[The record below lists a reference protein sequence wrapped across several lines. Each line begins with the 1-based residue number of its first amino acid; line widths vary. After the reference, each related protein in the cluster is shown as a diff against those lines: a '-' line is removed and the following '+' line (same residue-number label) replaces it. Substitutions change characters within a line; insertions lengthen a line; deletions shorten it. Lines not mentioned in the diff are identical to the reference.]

1 MRVQDAKSN
10 ACCRRPPRLLS
21 SRVLL
26 RTVPWSRQCLPARAH
41 VAPSARRPLCSA
53 ELRKCPSQLAA
64 HNHANPDSSSSS
76 LGGDPQP
83 LSPPSARPQA
93 WRVPV
98 VGLLFVIA
106 CVTLQHVLP
115 QGAAAAATV
124 VTASTGSTSALST
137 LVSWVLHLDHHL
149 GGLIERHGQATYA
162 ILFAI
167 VFCETGLVLT
177 PFLPGDS
184 LLFAAG
190 AFAGMGRLDLVTLV
204 AVFLTSAILGD
215 ALNYWVGN
223 KLGGWAVAKGLV
235 KQEYV
240 SKTQAYYEKYGGKTV
255 VLARFVPIIR
265 TFAPFVAGVGS
276 MPYTRFAWYNV
287 LGAVIWTVLFV
298 GGGFF
303 FGNLPFVQK
312 NFTLVVLAIVAI
324 SVVPVA
330 LELMTAR
337 REQAGRGPEPSTGS

>member
-1 MRVQDAKSN
+1 MSVTKITTAAWAQLQLSNSSMPVQ
-10 ACCRRPPRLLS
+10 
-21 SRVLL
+21 
-26 RTVPWSRQCLPARAH
+26 
-41 VAPSARRPLCSA
+41 CSG
-53 ELRKCPSQLAA
+53 
-64 HNHANPDSSSSS
+64 
-76 LGGDPQP
+76 LGK
-83 LSPPSARPQA
+83 
-93 WRVPV
+93 
-98 VGLLFVIA
+98 
-106 CVTLQHVLP
+106 
-115 QGAAAAATV
+115 GAAAAATV

-265 TFAPFVAGVGS
+265 TFAPFVAG
-276 MPYTRFAWYNV
+276 
-287 LGAVIWTVLFV
+287 
-298 GGGFF
+298 
-303 FGNLPFVQK
+303 K

-330 LELMTAR
+330 LELMAAR
-337 REQAGRGPEPSTGS
+337 REQAGRGPEPRTGS